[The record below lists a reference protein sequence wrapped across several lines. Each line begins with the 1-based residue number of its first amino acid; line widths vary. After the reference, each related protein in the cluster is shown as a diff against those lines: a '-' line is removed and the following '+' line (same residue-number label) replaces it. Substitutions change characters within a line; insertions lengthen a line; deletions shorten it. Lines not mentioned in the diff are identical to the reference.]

1 MIDIKASERRLAAA
15 LDRIDYLLE
24 TAPPAQTAT
33 DRSTP
38 DTAQLQGQLDKVQAE
53 NARLSDALS
62 IALAAP
68 AATGTPADAPPD
80 APKNT
85 GNDRLSSLS
94 DQAARL
100 SLANEELAAANRGL
114 IEALSGQT
122 DGVEAV
128 ALALEAEIEALRA
141 ARAAEIA
148 QIADIMAELQRMLAG
163 SAVCDVPTAAAADV
177 VSFGDEA
184 GVPEL
189 TRDPEP
195 TFDAVYGEEDDAFI
209 GGDDDDL
216 GDAQR
221 GGM

>member
-1 MIDIKASERRLAAA
+1 MSDIKASERRLTAA

-24 TAPPAQTAT
+24 TVPVAQPVPVGSAPDEKQDQAE
-33 DRSTP
+33 
-38 DTAQLQGQLDKVQAE
+38 LQALRGQLDRAQAE
-53 NARLSDALS
+53 NTRLSDALS
-62 IALAAP
+62 IALASPAAP
-68 AATGTPADAPPD
+68 AAAAAGDDA
-80 APKNT
+80 
-85 GNDRLSSLS
+85 DRLSSLS
-94 DQAARL
+94 NQAARL

-114 IEALSGQT
+114 IEAVAGQT

-163 SAVCDVPTAAAADV
+163 SAASDAPAADAERI
-177 VSFGDEA
+177 SFGDEA

-189 TRDPEP
+189 TREPEP
-195 TFDAVYGEEDDAFI
+195 AFDAVYGEEDETFAED
-209 GGDDDDL
+209 DDDDL
-216 GDAQR
+216 GDAKR